1 MKELENFA
9 ANYSAGKANEAID
22 KAIAQAYADGYR
34 DGYKDREE
42 EIPVDLRD
50 NKTEYVDLGL
60 PSGTLWATDFEKEEG
75 NRMYL
80 PYGKAALLNIPTMEQ
95 WEELFESCRWE
106 CVTPNGSQTDST
118 INEVL
123 CVGPNGNVLKFER
136 TGMYEITDNISD
148 GYEIYF
154 WLIDNEEESEK
165 NSVVFRRI
173 LNSRISN
180 VNFYKS
186 EYVTNKL
193 FSGFKLPIRL
203 VRKK

>member
-1 MKELENFA
+1 MEELKVLANSYAEENVINVLKESFA
-9 ANYSAGKANEAID
+9 KV
-22 KAIAQAYADGYR
+22 YADGYR

>member
-1 MKELENFA
+1 MEELKVLANSYAEENVINVLKESFA
-9 ANYSAGKANEAID
+9 KV
-22 KAIAQAYADGYR
+22 YADGYR

-60 PSGTLWATDFEKEEG
+60 PSGTLWAADFEKEEG

-95 WEELFESCRWE
+95 WEELFKSCRWE

-180 VNFYKS
+180 VNYYKS